1 MKRPS
6 RSAVFAAAALALA
19 IAAVECSKKADAEP
33 LRVTYY
39 YLPG

>member
-6 RSAVFAAAALALA
+6 RSIVFAAASLALA
-19 IAAVECSKKADAEP
+19 IAAVECSKKAAAEP

>member
-6 RSAVFAAAALALA
+6 RSLFFAAAALALA
-19 IAAVECSKKADAEP
+19 IAAVECSKKAAGEP

>member
-1 MKRPS
+1 MTNRAI
-6 RSAVFAAAALALA
+6 RIVATLFIGLGILAAAST
-19 IAAVECSKKADAEP
+19 AAGP

>member
-6 RSAVFAAAALALA
+6 RRVVFAAAALTLA

>member
-6 RSAVFAAAALALA
+6 RSIVFAAAALALA
-19 IAAVECSKKADAEP
+19 IAAVDCTKKAAAEP

>member
-1 MKRPS
+1 MRSRPARILVVS
-6 RSAVFAAAALALA
+6 LLFLTALAA
-19 IAAVECSKKADAEP
+19 SRAATAP